1 MKKSLILLIS
11 AFIYT
16 VMATAATTDN
26 ADSAYNQKRYQDAI
40 KIYEAQAQVSGT
52 SSDLYYNLGCAHFKM
67 QNVPQAIL

>member
-40 KIYEAQAQVSGT
+40 KIYEAQAQESGT
-52 SSDLYYNLGCAHFKM
+52 SSDLYYNLGCAHYKM
-67 QNVPQAIL
+67 QNVP

>member
-26 ADSAYNQKRYQDAI
+26 ADSAYNQKCYQDAI
-40 KIYEAQAQVSGT
+40 KIYEAQAQESGT
-52 SSDLYYNLGCAHFKM
+52 SSDLSLIH
-67 QNVPQAIL
+67 I

>member
-40 KIYEAQAQVSGT
+40 KIYEAQAQESGFVAQ
-52 SSDLYYNLGCAHFKM
+52 G
-67 QNVPQAIL
+67 

>member
-26 ADSAYNQKRYQDAI
+26 ADSAYI
-40 KIYEAQAQVSGT
+40 KMPSKSTRRKPRKAAPRRICT
-52 SSDLYYNLGCAHFKM
+52 
-67 QNVPQAIL
+67 II